1 MALTPSQIEMLFK
14 KTLRGLEDG
23 TPLRQLLG
31 QSGYPSRRKFYD
43 WIKADEKMRER
54 YARAKELAADA
65 LYDEMLQIARTH
77 IEGKE
82 VTHGPLGVTIKT
94 ADALG
99 HRRLLIDTIKW
110 RLAKEKPEKYGD
122 KLDVTS
128 GNKPLAVPAVI
139 GMRITNTEAQSAT
152 PEIDDNYDLD

>member
-1 MALTPSQIEMLFK
+1 MKLTPSQIEMLFK

-31 QSGYPSRRKFYD
+31 KAGYPSRRKFYD
-43 WIKADEKMRER
+43 WVKEDESMRER

-65 LYDEMLQIARTH
+65 LYDEMLHIARTPL
-77 IEGKE
+77 EGSE
-82 VTHGPLGVTIKT
+82 ITHGPLGVTVKT

-128 GNKPLAVPAVI
+128 KGEALAVPSII
-139 GMRITNTEAQSAT
+139 GMTIINEMT
-152 PEIDDNYDLD
+152 PNDKIEPKVEDDLN